1 MARPLA
7 TQVDLG
13 FTCQV
18 DDQGDNYFLVDIPR
32 CLSLMN
38 RKLFRSGYVYSVDS
52 IQIMVHSGV
61 LNPPHEIEIWK
72 IPEIYNSHKAYTLA
86 YQQWKKQRTE
96 VAESGEVENTGRS
109 IMGRW
114 SDFKL
119 WYNENHKDGNYT
131 ELVPAAIDGNAWN
144 PISGGEWNRAEI
156 VYYDAANVA
165 QEMQIGMLGDDNTPD
180 YGGAIEAWGDVRA
193 GILTPDPLIYDDY
206 STSWIGHLGPAAED
220 LEQPVEDL
228 IQDENDLP
236 PYLYESDPTNDPKYV
251 GASTVGSD
259 GVPHSYSLINTI
271 NENIHVP
278 GGLFPLG
285 MFVVKAP
292 PTVDSSG
299 VFRMIVSV
307 TRGAYKGVAALKM
320 GDFR

>member
-7 TQVDLG
+7 TQVDIG
-13 FTCQV
+13 FTCPV
-18 DDQGDNYFLVDIPR
+18 SNGGASYFLVDIPR

-38 RKLFRSGYVYSVDS
+38 RKLFRAGYVYSLDS
-52 IQIMVHSGV
+52 IQFSVHED
-61 LNPPHEIEIWK
+61 LFAAPNEIEVWK
-72 IPEIYNSHKAYTLA
+72 IPEIYNAHKAYTLA
-86 YQQWKKQRTE
+86 YNQWKKQRSE

-109 IMGRW
+109 IMGKW

-119 WYNENHKDGNYT
+119 WYNENHKAGDYV
-131 ELVPAAIDGNAWN
+131 ELLPAAIDAGVWSV
-144 PISGGEWNRAEI
+144 ISGGEWNRAEI
-156 VYYDAANVA
+156 VYYDASNTAR
-165 QEMQIGMLGDDNTPD
+165 EMQIGMLGDDNTPN

-206 STSWIGHLGPAAED
+206 SVSWIGHLGPAAED

-236 PYLYESDPTNDPKYV
+236 PYLFEADPANDPKYV
-251 GASTVGSD
+251 GASTVASD
-259 GVPHSYSLINTI
+259 GVPHSLSLVNTI
-271 NENIHVP
+271 NEDIHVS

-285 MFVVKAP
+285 MFVVKVPAS
-292 PTVDSSG
+292 TASSG
-299 VFRMIVSV
+299 EFNMMMSV

-320 GDFR
+320 GDFN